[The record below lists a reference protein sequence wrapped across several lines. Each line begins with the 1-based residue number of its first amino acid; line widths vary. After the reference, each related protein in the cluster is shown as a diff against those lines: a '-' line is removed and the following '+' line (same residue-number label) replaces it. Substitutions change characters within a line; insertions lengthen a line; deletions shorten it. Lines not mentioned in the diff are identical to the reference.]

1 MTKDKKYSRRK
12 QQVKRQVCII
22 VGLAVFLA
30 AVLAI
35 YISKPSAEGR
45 ETNGAVVEAEGSK
58 GALQDAGTAI
68 REETPQERLTRVKAT
83 AIERGYPAGVVEL
96 LDKNQE
102 TVEFV
107 ENYETKKDIAPA
119 QTIGEDLAEGQ
130 IPELIQWDERWGYA
144 PYGTSIVAVSG
155 CGPTCLAMV
164 ASGLTGNASIT
175 PASVASY
182 GTENGY
188 VDEENNTYWKLMS
201 EGCEDWGLVCYEGV
215 IDETVI
221 TSELQVGHPII
232 CSVGPGDFT
241 EKGHF
246 IVLAGCQDGKIKVN
260 DPFSVAN
267 TQKLWEFDRLGP
279 QIKALWIYSLKN

>member
-12 QQVKRQVCII
+12 QQVKRQVLII
-22 VGLAVFLA
+22 TGLAVLL
-30 AVLAI
+30 VAI
-35 YISKPSAEGR
+35 SVTYILKSSAGEQ
-45 ETNGAVVEAEGSK
+45 ETSGAVVEAEGSK
-58 GALQDAGTAI
+58 GALQDAGSAI
-68 REETPQERLTRVKAT
+68 LEETPQERLARVKET
-83 AIERGYPAGVVEL
+83 ALERGYPAGVVEL

-107 ENYETKKDIAPA
+107 ENYEVKKDTVPA
-119 QTIGEDLAEGQ
+119 QTIGGDLVKGQ

-144 PYGTSIVAVSG
+144 SYGTSIVAVSG

-201 EGCEDWGLVCYEGV
+201 EGCEDWGITCYEGV
-215 IDETVI
+215 IDEAAI
-221 TSELQVGHPII
+221 TSELQAGHPII

-241 EKGHF
+241 DKGHF
-246 IVLAGCQDGKIKVN
+246 IVLAGYQDGKIKVN
-260 DPFSVAN
+260 DPFSVTN
-267 TQKLWEFDRLGP
+267 TQKLWEFERLGP